1 MYNIHN
7 IHKRSTISSIGGNIV
22 QYPQVERFG
31 PSEAVTERISGISET
46 PATKHVN
53 FILVTNGGGFGGGAD
68 MANK

>member
-1 MYNIHN
+1 M
-7 IHKRSTISSIGGNIV
+7 GV

-53 FILVTNGGGFGGGAD
+53 FILVTNGGGGGGGRIIVASPHP
-68 MANK
+68 ALRENS